1 MLSALGTVALQT
13 KFDKILIFTLKLNE
27 LSIPRQNY
35 ELTVALKGPYSS
47 KKTCGVFIT
56 CRFVVIFFFK
66 V

>member
-13 KFDKILIFTLKLNE
+13 KFDKILIFTLELNE

-47 KKTCGVFIT
+47 KEKLMKYLLH
-56 CRFVVIFFFK
+56 VVLL
-66 V
+66 